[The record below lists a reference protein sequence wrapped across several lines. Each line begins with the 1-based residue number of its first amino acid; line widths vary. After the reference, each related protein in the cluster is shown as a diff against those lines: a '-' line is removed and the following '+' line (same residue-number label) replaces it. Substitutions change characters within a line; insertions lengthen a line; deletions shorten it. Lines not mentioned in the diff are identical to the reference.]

1 MINGVVYRSTGS
13 WYDVK
18 LEDGTLIKRRIK
30 GKFRTKGLRT
40 TNPLAVGDYVHLIK
54 NDIGEYIVD
63 EIQERKNYIIRKSVN
78 LSKEAHII
86 ASNIDLAV
94 LLVTISNPATAT
106 GFIDRFTV
114 TAEAYHIPLH
124 IVFNKIDLYDDRDK
138 KTLHE
143 WESTYSKANYNN
155 LCISAKTGEG
165 LNKLSA
171 LIADKT
177 TLIAGNSGAG
187 KSTLINQIIP
197 NLALKTGNI
206 STTHMTGKHTTT
218 FAEMFDVNES
228 TRIIDTPGIKGFGL
242 VDFKKEE
249 LGMYFPEMMAL
260 LDQCKFHNCKHINEP
275 GCEVLNQLKQGNLS
289 ISRYQSYLSMYQDDP
304 ENNYRQNMYS

>member
-18 LEDGTLIKRRIK
+18 LEDGTLIQSRIK

>member
-18 LEDGTLIKRRIK
+18 LEDGTFIKSRIK

-143 WESTYSKANYNN
+143 LESTYSKANYNN

-304 ENNYRQNMYS
+304 ENNYRQNMHS